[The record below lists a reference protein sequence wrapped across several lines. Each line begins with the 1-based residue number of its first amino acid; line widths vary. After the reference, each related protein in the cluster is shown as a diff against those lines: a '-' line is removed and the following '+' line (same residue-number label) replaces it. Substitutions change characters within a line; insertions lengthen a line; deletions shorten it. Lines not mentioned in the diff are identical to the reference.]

1 MFGFLKR
8 RKEDKLIEET
18 SVIIGKALILDGYTS
33 DEAHKIGLICVD
45 LLLKQIGTFD
55 GAAWVLAV
63 RGMYVFQEALKKDGH
78 NNEGGK
84 KLIRSLMKNTH
95 LCMAYAKNDAS
106 ESELLVLTSINNLIA
121 EE

>member
-1 MFGFLKR
+1 MLGFLKR

-33 DEAHKIGLICVD
+33 DDAHKIALICAD

-63 RGMYVFQEALKKDGH
+63 RGMYVFQETLKKDGH
-78 NNEGGK
+78 NNEDDK
-84 KLIRSLMKNTH
+84 KLIRSLTKNIH
-95 LCMAYAKNDAS
+95 LCMGNAKSDAS
-106 ESELLVLTSINNLIA
+106 EFELLVLGSINNLIA